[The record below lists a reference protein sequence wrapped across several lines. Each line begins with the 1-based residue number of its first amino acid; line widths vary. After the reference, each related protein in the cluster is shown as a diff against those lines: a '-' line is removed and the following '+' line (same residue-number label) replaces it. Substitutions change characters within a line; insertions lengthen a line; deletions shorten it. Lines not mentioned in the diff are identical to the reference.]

1 VTNLQTRRRKTIQD
15 QKLHRNITACRHQK
29 RIIGYALI
37 PWKLTRMCPAW
48 FVKCLWRY

>member
-1 VTNLQTRRRKTIQD
+1 MRHTRENLDEVTNLQTRRRKTIQD

-37 PWKLTRMCPAW
+37 P
-48 FVKCLWRY
+48 